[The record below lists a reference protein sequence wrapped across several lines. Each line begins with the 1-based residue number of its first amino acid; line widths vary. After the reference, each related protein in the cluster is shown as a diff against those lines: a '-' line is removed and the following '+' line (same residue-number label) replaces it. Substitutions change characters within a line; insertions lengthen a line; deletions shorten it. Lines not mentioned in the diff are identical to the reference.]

1 MGVGAVGVKK
11 GRPKA
16 CMPLDQGRLWVW
28 GWAGSGLSAKAL
40 GEGCMLWIVGV

>member
-16 CMPLDQGRLWVW
+16 CMPLDQGRVW
-28 GWAGSGLSAKAL
+28 FLGEAGSGLSATAL
-40 GEGCMLWIVGV
+40 VGVCMGWIVGV

>member
-16 CMPLDQGRLWVW
+16 CMPLDHGKAC
-28 GWAGSGLSAKAL
+28 GWAWSGLSGTAL
-40 GEGCMLWIVGV
+40 VVDCMGCIVGV